1 MARERESKIPANHYR
16 SVAFPL
22 DAPGDIHPAERER
35 RWRRY
40 ERLAKIFKTTA
51 EAIEAEGLADDIP
64 DWGSEAPKGKKDMA
78 NEEDFEVVSSGWDE
92 VDRTLGSGGEWLKV
106 NDGQV
111 VELNVVGEPK
121 HIRKAFR
128 DEKPKDRVLYR
139 VFVPGMGVKSWEVA
153 GATHAEIK
161 EERKACKEPFGDA
174 LIAVKRNGSG
184 PDTRYRIRYR
194 RQLTAQEIAAR
205 SDSGAAQGVDAGEPF

>member
-1 MARERESKIPANHYR
+1 MLKTTVEQLNKDWDRLPEWALGHESKESKAM
-16 SVAFPL
+16 AQ
-22 DAPGDIHPAERER
+22 
-35 RWRRY
+35 
-40 ERLAKIFKTTA
+40 
-51 EAIEAEGLADDIP
+51 DD
-64 DWGSEAPKGKKDMA
+64 E
-78 NEEDFEVVSSGWDE
+78 FEVVSSGWDE

-139 VFVPGMGVKSWEVA
+139 VFVPGMGIKQWEVA

-161 EERKACKEPFGDA
+161 EERKGCKEPFGDA
-174 LIAVKRNGSG
+174 LIAVKRSGSG

-194 RQLTAQEIAAR
+194 RQLNAQEIAAR
-205 SDSGAAQGVDAGEPF
+205 SDAGASKGIEAGDPF